1 MFQVQFDDPAGQQHQ
16 GRDEPKL
23 GEALDEEVP
32 LWRTLEAGVSRG
44 LEVLHSLQNNL
55 LHRSDH
61 SLAFCEA
68 YYSLSKQCVENNI
81 AFEHT
86 RSE

>member
-1 MFQVQFDDPAGQQHQ
+1 MQFDDPAGQQHQ

-44 LEVLHSLQNNL
+44 LEAIQANAVTHL
-55 LHRSDH
+55 
-61 SLAFCEA
+61 
-68 YYSLSKQCVENNI
+68 
-81 AFEHT
+81 
-86 RSE
+86 

>member
-1 MFQVQFDDPAGQQHQ
+1 MSAEQSFLILFQVQFDDSAGQQHQ

-55 LHRSDH
+55 LQNNYFAGFSHNT
-61 SLAFCEA
+61 CERE
-68 YYSLSKQCVENNI
+68 KE
-81 AFEHT
+81 
-86 RSE
+86 